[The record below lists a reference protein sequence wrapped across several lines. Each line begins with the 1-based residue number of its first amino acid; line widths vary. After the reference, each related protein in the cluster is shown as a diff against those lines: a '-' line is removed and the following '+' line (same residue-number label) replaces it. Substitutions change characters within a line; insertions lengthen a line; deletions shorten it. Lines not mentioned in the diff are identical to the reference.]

1 MAKSLH
7 LELHQFLR
15 AAHVIVARQPH
26 PRRCVWSRRAQQLI
40 LHTPENSVPGEALPY
55 ANSAHFHLPRGETQT
70 LKCQPLAQPGTP
82 GTRTWHT
89 EKEGGKR
96 NQNVTGFCLS
106 TDTAQLSHKI

>member
-1 MAKSLH
+1 MEPPSSATYTFST
-7 LELHQFLR
+7 
-15 AAHVIVARQPH
+15 RQ
-26 PRRCVWSRRAQQLI
+26 RNSQQL
-40 LHTPENSVPGEALPY
+40 LPGKALPY

-96 NQNVTGFCLS
+96 SQNVTGFCLS
-106 TDTAQLSHKI
+106 TDTAQLLSHKI